1 MSVQHS
7 FATRLLFAT
16 TPSRRNSE
24 YAARPIW
31 RGLGH
36 GLAVALVPLGL
47 ALALAAPIG
56 AAHAEFAKPF
66 DLQNGVRVYRGPDF
80 TTSFEPAPAP
90 PADRGLTTTPDPLD
104 PMVEWSVPARRAWA
118 ARRRP
123 IARAGYR
130 IRCPSVGS
138 NSCAR
143 SQVFVEIPKQPLVQ
157 HSGFGPGTLVRFG
170 TAMRDGKLLATVRI
184 TQRGVRVHRAGL
196 RDDLRVV
203 THKAGGWSGSN
214 IKVHGRP
221 RAGGWKFGR

>member
-7 FATRLLFAT
+7 FATKPR
-16 TPSRRNSE
+16 RRNSG
-24 YAARPIW
+24 YAARPKG

-36 GLAVALVPLGL
+36 DFAVALVAPGL
-47 ALALAAPIG
+47 ALALVLVLAAPAG
-56 AAHAEFAKPF
+56 SARADGAKPF

-90 PADRGLTTTPDPLD
+90 QQQRAEPVATATLD

-157 HSGFGPGTLVRFG
+157 HSGFGPGTLVRLG
-170 TAMRDGKLLATVRI
+170 TAMRDGKLLATVRV
-184 TQRGVRVHRAGL
+184 TERGVRVHRAGL

-221 RAGGWKFGR
+221 RAAGWKYGR